1 MQVEFDGDWLE
12 GGHAAEPGAIITR
25 GDVEFLSLSPIKR
38 ILSQTPLS
46 NKGYNDLPPEEESW
60 ESMVDGLKAIDED
73 ERLSRF
79 DRVIKRVSV
88 GDQLMCLLE
97 YRKMYLLSGNQ
108 LQDDLNPR
116 WGMESIN

>member
-1 MQVEFDGDWLE
+1 
-12 GGHAAEPGAIITR
+12 
-25 GDVEFLSLSPIKR
+25 
-38 ILSQTPLS
+38 
-46 NKGYNDLPPEEESW
+46 
-60 ESMVDGLKAIDED
+60 MVDGLKAIDED

-116 WGMESIN
+116 